1 MPVQS
6 IHMHVTYNTE
16 KVHEW
21 SLPCHFTISKEYTN
35 DLSAGSPTET
45 FARVLLPLSD
55 KVH

>member
-1 MPVQS
+1 
-6 IHMHVTYNTE
+6 MHVTYNTE
-16 KVHEW
+16 K
-21 SLPCHFTISKEYTN
+21 SARMIPPMPLTISKEYTN